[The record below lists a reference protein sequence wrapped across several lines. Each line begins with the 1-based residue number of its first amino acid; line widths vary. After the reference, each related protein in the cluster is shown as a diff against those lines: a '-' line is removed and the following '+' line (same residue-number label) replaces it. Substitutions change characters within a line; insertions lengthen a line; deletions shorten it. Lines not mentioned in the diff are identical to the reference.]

1 MFILL
6 VLMVRNESR
15 ILERCLAS
23 AVPFVDAVLVADTG
37 STDSTVAIA
46 KAFDGKPLKVV
57 ENTWQNFG
65 VNRTQSLEAAREYAS
80 SLGWGLDLTYA
91 LVLDADMCL
100 KGSPEGLRTRL
111 QENPSGALLL
121 QKSDIVYFNTRL
133 MRLSDPWFCEGVTHE
148 YWTGETSHVPLFE
161 EAWIDDVGDGG
172 CKADKFERDE
182 RLLLAG
188 LQEKPCAR
196 YMFYL
201 AQTYHCTNRHA
212 EAIEWYQKRI
222 QEGGWNEELWY
233 SHFMIACNLLK
244 LGRDEEAELYVQ
256 QAHRILPERVEALVV
271 LVTHLR
277 EKGHHFK
284 AWHYLQM
291 AEAQTKPSVG
301 LFLDPS
307 AYGHKLDY
315 ERSILH
321 YYVKA
326 DRNEGAMLCL
336 TYEGPNQTLTNLEHY
351 AQKIPHLSKSRLCF
365 PCPSGFVSSSAAI
378 QGDLLCVRC
387 VSYLIAPDGSYL
399 MPSGLV
405 ETRNFLATW
414 HGDSWSDW
422 TELLVGESPLRQDI
436 IRGLEDIRLY
446 DNDFTATTREYS
458 YCDRNRIVHGT
469 IEDDRVHFVAVKP
482 PFGETECEKNWLP
495 ISGGKVIYSWHPLHI
510 GAVYNGKLE
519 IALSYDTPRWF
530 RHLRGSAPPFEMD
543 GQLWVLTH
551 VVVPTS
557 PRQYYHVWV
566 VLDENYKPV
575 KHSAPFYFHHK
586 GIEYCLGTAV
596 TDDVVQM
603 FVSIWDRETWLYEIS
618 KDHLRRSLV
627 SIPET
632 S

>member
-1 MFILL
+1 
-6 VLMVRNESR
+6 
-15 ILERCLAS
+15 
-23 AVPFVDAVLVADTG
+23 
-37 STDSTVAIA
+37 
-46 KAFDGKPLKVV
+46 
-57 ENTWQNFG
+57 
-65 VNRTQSLEAAREYAS
+65 
-80 SLGWGLDLTYA
+80 
-91 LVLDADMCL
+91 
-100 KGSPEGLRTRL
+100 
-111 QENPSGALLL
+111 
-121 QKSDIVYFNTRL
+121 
-133 MRLSDPWFCEGVTHE
+133 
-148 YWTGETSHVPLFE
+148 
-161 EAWIDDVGDGG
+161 
-172 CKADKFERDE
+172 
-182 RLLLAG
+182 
-188 LQEKPCAR
+188 
-196 YMFYL
+196 
-201 AQTYHCTNRHA
+201 
-212 EAIEWYQKRI
+212 
-222 QEGGWNEELWY
+222 
-233 SHFMIACNLLK
+233 
-244 LGRDEEAELYVQ
+244 
-256 QAHRILPERVEALVV
+256 
-271 LVTHLR
+271 VTHLR

-510 GAVYNGKLE
+510 GVVYDGKLE

-557 PRQYYHVWV
+557 PRQYYTFGWCWTKLQAGEAQRSVLLPPHRHRILPGDCSDRRRRADVRLNLGSRDLV
-566 VLDENYKPV
+566 VRDLQRPFAEKPGV
-575 KHSAPFYFHHK
+575 HPGDIIILPLILA
-586 GIEYCLGTAV
+586 A
-596 TDDVVQM
+596 
-603 FVSIWDRETWLYEIS
+603 S
-618 KDHLRRSLV
+618 KMKN
-627 SIPET
+627 IPIHG
-632 S
+632 SS